1 MDFIDR
7 FIQKQQQE
15 ASTMPAETGIPGVP
29 SPKVAL
35 LNYFFPG
42 YSVFTSAVNTYIGAD
57 LNAYMPFMIGAIIV
71 SVVWGYVGDM
81 LWSVVDNHFRSSVTI
96 RPDDE
101 IYNMVML
108 WLSRQAFSHN
118 SRHVVA
124 NTNINY
130 RNRHVLFNSS
140 DSDSEIDDDDENNAQ
155 VNTLTG
161 ASSPQKQAIHYTPS
175 CGTHYFWYRMQPL
188 TFERIRN
195 PDQNIKAISSETEE
209 LRISCYGRNPRI
221 LKELLLEACQLHTKR
236 DDRKTIIFR
245 ANMAANY
252 WERCMSRLNRP
263 FSTVILDESVKQRLI
278 NDAGDYINPAT
289 RRWYANRG
297 IPYRRGYLLHGPPGT
312 GKSSLSLALAGY
324 FRMRIYIVSL
334 SNASATEDNLTTL
347 FYDLPTRCVVLL
359 EDIDS
364 AGLTHTRE
372 ENPNPSTSPET
383 TTDDSDKK
391 GSTPSTTSSGRVS
404 LSGLLN
410 ILDGVASQEGRIL
423 IMTTNHVE
431 KLDKALIRPGRID
444 MTIPFALADS
454 SMAAAIFRAIYTP
467 YESETTL
474 SCADEKDTDPAA
486 VQARLAKKRAL
497 MNERVNEQASIFG
510 DKIPPLEF
518 SPAEIQGLL
527 LRHKHDPEAAI
538 QSVES
543 WVLAMRKERQ
553 GKALKET
560 ERARREAEAR
570 KTKLDAKEQDEQ
582 KKRKKEKKEKKEE
595 EENKE
600 EDDEKTQKER
610 EEQKDSNEQ
619 TDNKEQADK
628 KEQKENIPP
637 SQESRKKNDELVT
650 QDTTTELDVNTT
662 SPKKTASD
670 SGYETP

>member
-1 MDFIDR
+1 
-7 FIQKQQQE
+7 
-15 ASTMPAETGIPGVP
+15 
-29 SPKVAL
+29 
-35 LNYFFPG
+35 
-42 YSVFTSAVNTYIGAD
+42 
-57 LNAYMPFMIGAIIV
+57 
-71 SVVWGYVGDM
+71 
-81 LWSVVDNHFRSSVTI
+81 
-96 RPDDE
+96 
-101 IYNMVML
+101 MVML
-108 WLSRQAFSHN
+108 WLSRQKFSHN
-118 SRHVVA
+118 SRHFVA
-124 NTNINY
+124 NTNVNS
-130 RNRHVLFNSS
+130 RNRYVRSYHSS
-140 DSDSEIDDDDENNAQ
+140 DSDSESDDDGEKNAQ

-161 ASSPQKQAIHYTPS
+161 ASSPQKQALHYTPS

-195 PDQNIKAISSETEE
+195 VEQNAQASSSEKEE

-221 LKELLLEACQLHTKR
+221 LKELLLEARQLHMKR

-245 ANMAANY
+245 ANMAGPY

-263 FSTVILDESVKQRLI
+263 FSTVILDEGVKQGLI
-278 NDAGDYINPAT
+278 HDAADYLNPVT

-334 SNASATEDNLTTL
+334 SNGSATEDNLTTL

-383 TTDDSDKK
+383 TTGDSDKK
-391 GSTPSTTSSGRVS
+391 GSTPSTPSSGRIS

-444 MTIPFALADS
+444 MTIPFGHADP
-454 SMAAAIFRAIYTP
+454 SMAAAIFRAIYAP
-467 YESETTL
+467 YENETTP
-474 SCADEKDTDPAA
+474 SRADEKATDLAA
-486 VQARLAKKRAL
+486 LQAQLAKKRAL
-497 MNERVNEQASIFG
+497 MSERVSEQAGIFG

-553 GKALKET
+553 DKALKES
-560 ERARREAEAR
+560 ERAKREAEAR
-570 KTKLDAKEQDEQ
+570 KTKLDAKKQDEQ
-582 KKRKKEKKEKKEE
+582 KEDGEKKG
-595 EENKE
+595 NKE
-600 EDDEKTQKER
+600 AEDEKTQKEH
-610 EEQKDSNEQ
+610 EEQKD
-619 TDNKEQADK
+619 NKEK
-628 KEQKENIPP
+628 NENIPL
-637 SQESRKKNDELVT
+637 SQEERKKDDESAT
-650 QDTTTELDVNTT
+650 QDITTKLDVNTT